1 MNIQEYIDKYNKGE
15 LLLLD
20 AYPLIECLLLE
31 REEST
36 EVNEAF
42 EQLKLPTFGGLNY
55 KDVFEQEEFYNG
67 HGQLEVV
74 RMKLSEISG
83 LIKELEDHAD
93 ESGEYSQDIFT
104 LKLYVDDMGK
114 FSGTIYQEIS
124 PTPKMWL
131 SVGEVLVDE

>member
-36 EVNEAF
+36 GVNEAF

-55 KDVFEQEEFYNG
+55 KYVFEQEEFYNG
-67 HGQLEVV
+67 HGQLEVP
-74 RMKLSEISG
+74 RMSESPM
-83 LIKELEDHAD
+83 DN
-93 ESGEYSQDIFT
+93 IFT
-104 LKLYVDDMGK
+104 LKLYVADDGK
-114 FSGTIYQEIS
+114 YSGSIYQE
-124 PTPKMWL
+124 TTRPKMWL
-131 SVGEVLVDE
+131 SIGEVLVDE